1 MLDSIGPRGIRLRGQ
16 QGLPCNAGAQV
27 QSLVRELDPA
37 CHNHKILRATTE
49 IQLAK

>member
-1 MLDSIGPRGIRLRGQ
+1 MIFLTKKIKEDNRDFLAMQ
-16 QGLPCNAGAQV
+16 GAQV